1 MSFDRFAL
9 EVCVKLHI
17 TNHKIIK
24 FAKKKNMDKQNKIE
38 DSSKCFQTLYPEEL
52 EFISDKKKQLSYL
65 KGEQIF
71 KQGAFSPYVMFI
83 IDGLV
88 KISLQTGFEKQI
100 NIRLAHTGEFL
111 AFSSIFGEE
120 TYNYTATALRNSRIC
135 MIDKLALK
143 NLLYDNAEFA
153 MRITSKN
160 CKNEARFFEVIKNIS
175 YKQMRGKLAS
185 ALLYLSSPEYGAESV
200 FTLLTRQDLGEFA
213 SVSTESTIKILKEFE
228 QEDIIELKSKDIIIK
243 DEKKLND
250 ISQRS

>member
-1 MSFDRFAL
+1 
-9 EVCVKLHI
+9 
-17 TNHKIIK
+17 
-24 FAKKKNMDKQNKIE
+24 MDKSKNIE
-38 DSSKCFQTLYPEEL
+38 NTSNCFQTLYPEEL
-52 EFISDKKKQLSYL
+52 EFISDKKKQLAYS

-100 NIRLAHTGEFL
+100 NIRLAHSGEFL
-111 AFSSIFGEE
+111 AFSSIFGED
-120 TYNYTATALRNSRIC
+120 TYNYTATALRNSRVC
-135 MIDKLALK
+135 MIDKEALK

-160 CKNEARFFEVIKNIS
+160 CRNESRLFEVIKNIS

-185 ALLYLSSPEYGAESV
+185 AIIYISSPEFAGESV
-200 FTLLTRQDLGEFA
+200 FNLLTRQDLGEFA

-228 QEDIIELKSKDIIIK
+228 SEGIIELKAKNIIIMNY
-243 DEKKLND
+243 EKLFE
-250 ISQRS
+250 ISQKA

>member
-1 MSFDRFAL
+1 
-9 EVCVKLHI
+9 
-17 TNHKIIK
+17 
-24 FAKKKNMDKQNKIE
+24 MDKQDKIE

-52 EFISDKKKQLSYL
+52 EFIKDKKKQLTYL
-65 KGEQIF
+65 KGEQLF
-71 KQGAFSPYVMFI
+71 KQGAFSPYVMYV

-100 NIRLAHTGEFL
+100 NIRLAHSGEFL
-111 AFSSIFGEE
+111 AFSSIFGDE
-120 TYNYTATALRNSRIC
+120 TYSYTATALRNSRIC
-135 MIDKLALK
+135 MIDKSALR

-160 CKNEARFFEVIKNIS
+160 CKNETRFYEIIKNIS

-185 ALLYLSSPEYGAESV
+185 ALIYLSSEDYANENV

-228 QEDIIELKSKDIIIK
+228 QEGIVELKAKNIIIK
-243 DEKKLND
+243 NQAKLND
-250 ISQRS
+250 ISQKS